1 MSKVFKWI
9 KENIKCVC
17 LALYVPLYLIMF
29 FILEGAITEGYWV
42 SWCPLDDVIPFCE
55 YFVVFYVMWFPVIG
69 LTGLY
74 LLFFDQETYKRYM
87 WFIAA
92 GFSIGTMI
100 CAIFPS
106 GQDLR
111 PVLTGEN
118 FFQRLV
124 MSLYRSDTNTNVIPS
139 IHVVAAINVVFAV
152 FDSKKLRR
160 PAVCVAAIALATLIS
175 ASTVLI
181 KQHSILDIFAAMALC
196 AVLWPFIYL
205 RKKDKK
211 HDGEKVR

>member
-1 MSKVFKWI
+1 MSKIVDWI
-9 KENIKCVC
+9 KHNKCVW
-17 LALYVPLYLIMF
+17 LSLYVVLYLIMYF
-29 FILEGAITEGYWV
+29 TLEHAITEGYWV
-42 SWCPLDDVIPFCE
+42 SWCPLDDMIPFCE

-69 LTGLY
+69 LTGF
-74 LLFFDQETYKRYM
+74 LLLIFDRDTFSRYM
-87 WFIAA
+87 WFIMA

-100 CAIFPS
+100 CALIPS

-111 PVLTGEN
+111 PALTGEN
-118 FFQRLV
+118 IFQRLV
-124 MSLYRSDTNTNVIPS
+124 MSLYDTDTNTNVMPS
-139 IHVVAAINVVFAV
+139 IHVVAAINVAFAAFYTKR
-152 FDSKKLRR
+152 FDKL
-160 PAVCVAAIALATLIS
+160 AVKIVAVALAVLIS

-196 AVLWPFIYL
+196 AILWPFIYR